1 MKNFYKSKAF
11 WALMLTVV
19 APAISTVSGID
30 VNNLLAY
37 IKTLIETGHLS
48 LTDFLN
54 LAGQGIG
61 IILAVLSLTDK
72 NRNPLIFKLKNNG
85 EEK

>member
-1 MKNFYKSKAF
+1 MKAFYKSKAF

-37 IKTLIETGHLS
+37 IKTLIETGNLS
-48 LTDFLN
+48 LVDFLN

-61 IILAVLSLTDK
+61 VILAVLSLKDK
-72 NRNPLIFKLKNNG
+72 ERNPLIFKIKNNG